1 MPSKHVSKVVVQMS
15 FEPQIY
21 IKFMTN
27 VKDFKS
33 ELFKSLQQYQC
44 YNLFTE
50 FLTCTI
56 TEPLMYF
63 YFIFLLKRKKKI
75 IICYQTMFPQLP
87 KNPNVTEEIDCKR
100 LMRQSKYSEKKK
112 ERGSDKAHANTS
124 VKYKHKEKR
133 SHIYTY
139 IHQLINTHMF
149 GCICVYAN

>member
-75 IICYQTMFPQLP
+75 IICYQPMFPQLP

-112 ERGSDKAHANTS
+112 RGAVIKHMQIQVLSTS
-124 VKYKHKEKR
+124 TR
-133 SHIYTY
+133 RRDHIY
-139 IHQLINTHMF
+139 IHTSTS
-149 GCICVYAN
+149 